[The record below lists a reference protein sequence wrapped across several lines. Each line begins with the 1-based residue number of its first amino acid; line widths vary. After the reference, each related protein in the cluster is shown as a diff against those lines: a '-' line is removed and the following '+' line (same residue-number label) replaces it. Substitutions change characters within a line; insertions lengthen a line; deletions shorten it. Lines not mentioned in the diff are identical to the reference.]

1 MTNDELTRLFPLVR
15 TGDERACEQLW
26 NGMNIP
32 VYTVALRILDDKYLA
47 EDVTQEVFVKLFRD
61 PPGGEVRN
69 PRAWIFRITH
79 NAALNCLERQRVRA
93 SDELDE
99 STAPVTSDDCD
110 TRLDIARRC
119 QGSDARSARSSLC
132 ARSPVRAF
140 ARYPRLSG
148 FRSERSISNTVR
160 LSPHCAICC
169 PDAQREENHHE
180 KDNMHAACVDN
191 GAFGDMLCS
200 IGG

>member
-69 PRAWIFRITH
+69 PRAWIFRIMH

-110 TRLDIARRC
+110 TRLDIAAALSRLGCTEREIVTLRAVA
-119 QGSDARSARSSLC
+119 GSSFREISAAVGL
-132 ARSPVRAF
+132 P
-140 ARYPRLSG
+140 LG
-148 FRSERSISNTVR
+148 TVYFKYR
-160 LSPHCAICC
+160 QAI
-169 PDAQREENHHE
+169 
-180 KDNMHAACVDN
+180 AALR
-191 GAFGDMLCS
+191 DMLS
-200 IGG
+200 